1 MMIYKT
7 IKIDIGKFMY
17 HNSNLKK
24 ELDIWQIVFIYFLF
38 ALLWIF
44 FSDSLL
50 EFFVTETKTLSVFQ
64 TYKGVFFVLSTS
76 VILYFLIKRYMKHL
90 IFVQEELEETK
101 QRLEYVI
108 KGANLGYWD
117 WDYKSDKQVVNDKWL
132 SFLGLKPDDIE
143 YDIQDWSSRIHPD
156 DMPIAQ
162 RALEKTM
169 ADSQPYVIEFRM
181 KHKDGHY
188 VWIEGSGA
196 VVARDNKD
204 GSVLRLAGTH
214 KDISKRKEF
223 EKEIR
228 FLALNDVLT
237 RLPNRTFL
245 KQKMEEKISKTPD
258 LEFAFLFLD
267 LDYFKNIN
275 DIYGHSKGDYI
286 IQQVATRLQKALF
299 KNDFIARVGGD
310 EFVVLIENLENLKS
324 QCQLLFNS
332 LEEPFIINNEHNK
345 IGVSIGIALYPKDGN
360 TLEEL
365 FKNADTAMYVAKNSG
380 KNRYCFYHP
389 SMTDNIYL
397 STKFDS
403 ELKEAIKNEE
413 FILHYQPQID
423 LQTNKLIG
431 LEALVRWQKAD
442 GEMIGPDTFIKQ
454 SEENKMII
462 EIGEIVM
469 KKAFMTLKE
478 FQEEKSFQGTMA
490 INISAVQIDDIHF
503 ISQLEKRCK
512 DANISPS
519 FVELEI
525 TESYIM
531 HHPEKSIEILDE
543 LHQKGF
549 KISIDDFGTGYS
561 SLSYLKKL
569 PVDKLKIDRS
579 FIKDLPQDSED
590 SAITKT
596 IITLAKNLNLEVIAE
611 GVETQAQ
618 ELFLQENGC
627 DSVQGYFYAKPMDK
641 ARLEEYFKSLV

>member
-1 MMIYKT
+1 MIYKT

>member
-1 MMIYKT
+1 
-7 IKIDIGKFMY
+7 MY
-17 HNSNLKK
+17 DKSNLKK

-44 FSDSLL
+44 FSDSVL
-50 EFFVTETKTLSVFQ
+50 EFFVTDAKTLSTFQ
-64 TYKGVFFVLSTS
+64 TYKGIFFVLSTS

-132 SFLGLKPDDIE
+132 SLLGLQPDDIE

-478 FQEEKSFQGTMA
+478 LQKEKSFQGTMA

>member
-1 MMIYKT
+1 
-7 IKIDIGKFMY
+7 MY
-17 HNSNLKK
+17 DKSNLKK
-24 ELDIWQIVFIYFLF
+24 ELDIWRIVAIYLLF

-44 FSDSLL
+44 FSDSVL

-76 VILYFLIKRYMKHL
+76 VILYFLIKRYVRHL
-90 IFVQEELEETK
+90 IDVQRELEETK

-132 SFLGLKPDDIE
+132 SFLGLQPDDIG
-143 YDIQDWSSRIHPD
+143 YDIQDWSKRIHPD
-156 DMPIAQ
+156 DMSIAQ
-162 RALEKTM
+162 KALEQTM
-169 ADSQPYVIEFRM
+169 SDSQPYVIEFRM

-214 KDISKRKEF
+214 KDISTRKEF

-245 KQKMEEKISKTPD
+245 KQKMEEKINKTPD

-286 IQQVATRLQKALF
+286 IQQVATRLQKALL

-324 QCQLLFNS
+324 QCQLLFNA

-531 HHPEKSIEILDE
+531 YHPEKSIEILDE

-618 ELFLQENGC
+618 DLFLKENGC

>member
-1 MMIYKT
+1 
-7 IKIDIGKFMY
+7 MY
-17 HNSNLKK
+17 DKSNLKK
-24 ELDIWQIVFIYFLF
+24 ELDIWRIVAIYLLF

-132 SFLGLKPDDIE
+132 SLLGLQPDDIG
-143 YDIQDWSSRIHPD
+143 YDIQDWSQRIHPD
-156 DMPIAQ
+156 DMSIAQ
-162 RALEKTM
+162 KALEQTM
-169 ADSQPYVIEFRM
+169 SDSQPYVIEFRM

-196 VVARDNKD
+196 VVARDSKD

-214 KDISKRKEF
+214 KDISTRKEF

-245 KQKMEEKISKTPD
+245 KQKIEEKINKTPD

-286 IQQVATRLQKALF
+286 IQQVATRLQKALL

-512 DANISPS
+512 DAKISPS

-618 ELFLQENGC
+618 DLFLKENGC
-627 DSVQGYFYAKPMDK
+627 DSVQGYLYAKPMDK
-641 ARLEEYFKSLV
+641 ARLEEYFKSLM

>member
-1 MMIYKT
+1 MIYKT

-44 FSDSLL
+44 FSDSVL
-50 EFFVTETKTLSVFQ
+50 EFFVTDAKTLSTFQ
-64 TYKGVFFVLSTS
+64 TYKGIFFVLSTS

-132 SFLGLKPDDIE
+132 SLLGLQPDDIE

-196 VVARDNKD
+196 VVARDSKD

-214 KDISKRKEF
+214 KDISTRKEF

-245 KQKMEEKISKTPD
+245 KQKIEEKINKTPD

-286 IQQVATRLQKALF
+286 IQQVATRLQKALL

-478 FQEEKSFQGTMA
+478 LQKEKSFQGTMA

-531 HHPEKSIEILDE
+531 HHPEKSIEILDK

>member
-1 MMIYKT
+1 
-7 IKIDIGKFMY
+7 MY
-17 HNSNLKK
+17 DKSNLKK
-24 ELDIWQIVFIYFLF
+24 ELDIWRIVAIYLLF

-50 EFFVTETKTLSVFQ
+50 EFFVTDAKTLSTFQ
-64 TYKGVFFVLSTS
+64 TYKGIFFVLSTS

-132 SFLGLKPDDIE
+132 SFLGLQPDDIE

-162 RALEKTM
+162 RALEQTM
-169 ADSQPYVIEFRM
+169 SDSQPYVIEFRM

-196 VVARDNKD
+196 VVARDSKD

-214 KDISKRKEF
+214 KDISTRKEF

-245 KQKMEEKISKTPD
+245 KQKIEEKINKTPD

-286 IQQVATRLQKALF
+286 IQQVATRLQKALL

-310 EFVVLIENLENLKS
+310 EFVVLIENLDNLKS
-324 QCQLLFNS
+324 QCQLLFNA

>member
-1 MMIYKT
+1 M
-7 IKIDIGKFMY
+7 
-17 HNSNLKK
+17 S
-24 ELDIWQIVFIYFLF
+24 
-38 ALLWIF
+38 
-44 FSDSLL
+44 
-50 EFFVTETKTLSVFQ
+50 
-64 TYKGVFFVLSTS
+64 
-76 VILYFLIKRYMKHL
+76 
-90 IFVQEELEETK
+90 
-101 QRLEYVI
+101 
-108 KGANLGYWD
+108 
-117 WDYKSDKQVVNDKWL
+117 
-132 SFLGLKPDDIE
+132 
-143 YDIQDWSSRIHPD
+143 
-156 DMPIAQ
+156 IAQ
-162 RALEKTM
+162 KALEQTM
-169 ADSQPYVIEFRM
+169 SDSQPYVIEFRM

-196 VVARDNKD
+196 VVARDSKD

-214 KDISKRKEF
+214 KDISTRKEF

-245 KQKMEEKISKTPD
+245 KQKIEEKINKTPD
-258 LEFAFLFLD
+258 LEFAFLFLY

-286 IQQVATRLQKALF
+286 IQQVATRLQKALL

-310 EFVVLIENLENLKS
+310 EFVVLIENLDNLKS

-478 FQEEKSFQGTMA
+478 LQKEKSFQGTMA

>member
-1 MMIYKT
+1 
-7 IKIDIGKFMY
+7 MY
-17 HNSNLKK
+17 DKSNLKK

-44 FSDSLL
+44 FSDSVL
-50 EFFVTETKTLSVFQ
+50 EFFVTDAKTLGTFQ
-64 TYKGVFFVLSTS
+64 TYKGIFFVLSTS

-132 SFLGLKPDDIE
+132 SFLGLQPDDIE

-196 VVARDNKD
+196 VVARDSKD

-214 KDISKRKEF
+214 KDISTRKEF

-245 KQKMEEKISKTPD
+245 KQKIEEKINKTPD

-286 IQQVATRLQKALF
+286 IQQVATRLQKALL

-310 EFVVLIENLENLKS
+310 EFVVLIENLDNLKS

-478 FQEEKSFQGTMA
+478 LQKEKSFQGTMA